1 MLSYLSILHL
11 VILCTHLIFLQEN
24 KAIVWVLLFFT
35 VIQAI
40 RVAVSI
46 YVSDSIGRYLE
57 ILWNWLDLFGCLSL
71 LLHCAGALFDEGM
84 VLYRYYADAVLVS
97 AFCML
102 LRGVSTISPF
112 STRIRLLLGVFI
124 ETFKDIHAFLILFA
138 YMIGSMSVLHV
149 VVKRADPLYQE
160 KIKTIGFSYSL
171 RETYR
176 QTFGE
181 NPDLNVDLIEF
192 IVYIIAT
199 LFLNI
204 VTMNLLIS
212 IISETY
218 DRVTM
223 TQKATDNK

>member
-1 MLSYLSILHL
+1 MSKVPLNLTPGTLGSISMLEHLTAANEDMLYGQLQVIIDYKWEKDKYQIKMLSYLSILHL
-11 VILCTHLIFLQEN
+11 LILCTHLIFLQEN

-57 ILWNWLDLFGCLSL
+57 VLWNWLDLFGCLSL

-84 VLYRYYADAVLVS
+84 VLYRYYADAVLIS

-124 ETFKDIHAFLILFA
+124 ETFKDIYAFLILFA

-149 VVKRADPLYQE
+149 VVKRADPQYQE
-160 KIKTIGFSYSL
+160 KI
-171 RETYR
+171 
-176 QTFGE
+176 
-181 NPDLNVDLIEF
+181 
-192 IVYIIAT
+192 
-199 LFLNI
+199 
-204 VTMNLLIS
+204 
-212 IISETY
+212 
-218 DRVTM
+218 
-223 TQKATDNK
+223 